1 MTWATNY
8 YCRMPLPILRK
19 PYKTPEYR
27 KNDSNQCAAKALWG
41 TSCTVLS
48 GSETR
53 ERVYLE
59 TI

>member
-1 MTWATNY
+1 MTRATNY
-8 YCRMPLPILRK
+8 YCRMPLRIMRK

-27 KNDSNQCAAKALWG
+27 KEDPNQWMVKGLG
-41 TSCTVLS
+41 GVSCTVLS

-59 TI
+59 TR

>member
-1 MTWATNY
+1 MTRATIC
-8 YCRMPLPILRK
+8 CRRMRLRIIRK
-19 PYKTPEYR
+19 PYKMPEYR
-27 KNDSNQCAAKALWG
+27 KDDSNQCAVKALG
-41 TSCTVLS
+41 GIGCTVLS